1 MKVEWSEKAPTEPGK
16 YWFWGVP
23 EYGTMGQH
31 YYDDYVPK
39 MEMHLMDV
47 HKISNGLLGSCEGQI
62 VSLQRFNKEKK
73 CAGYLGKFAKAILPD
88 PPE

>member
-23 EYGTMGQH
+23 VYGTMGQH

-39 MEMHLMDV
+39 NQQWTFGGM
-47 HKISNGLLGSCEGQI
+47 
-62 VSLQRFNKEKK
+62 
-73 CAGYLGKFAKAILPD
+73 
-88 PPE
+88 